1 MIFGLKLY
9 MSDDIWQLCLNLLRN
24 DGWEH
29 FFLNSGEGGILCSCT
44 LCDLK
49 IRDGIHLKNSIKL
62 LVTYFFMVEFSQR
75 LGNSTHFFFPKG
87 QYSCSFAA
95 LQDAGIGTSIDSFYE
110 YLLKVCDH
118 TVIPSKNY
126 LIIRATKFFFHFL
139 WLVCYISWMRGV
151 KILNSTKP

>member
-1 MIFGLKLY
+1 LIFGLKLY

-75 LGNSTHFFFPKG
+75 LGNSIHFFFSQG
-87 QYSCSFAA
+87 TILMFLCCFAGCWNRNKYW
-95 LQDAGIGTSIDSFYE
+95 L
-110 YLLKVCDH
+110 
-118 TVIPSKNY
+118 
-126 LIIRATKFFFHFL
+126 FL
-139 WLVCYISWMRGV
+139 WISLKGMWSYSDSIKKLFNYQSHQIFFPLLMTCVLYIMNEGG
-151 KILNSTKP
+151 KNTQLN